1 MARMLMHYLQGSA
14 WMSGRGL
21 AAAARSVF
29 VEPRGTIT
37 QGYRTCI
44 ALNSHYDYD
53 DMRSEFQTLKP
64 AEHFNFAKDIVGSW
78 AKKKPGHPAL
88 HFTNGHDSIMMTY
101 HDLYQQAQALAT
113 ALIDQG
119 PPRCAL
125 VILPKVPE
133 WWIINVAGS
142 WCGTMISPGTTLLTP
157 SDIAYRLSKCGADCI
172 ICDAD
177 MTTALD
183 SVTCSLPLRIAVTRC
198 NQEIRHNWV
207 SYHHLLESV
216 KGKPVKPCI
225 VSRGDDI
232 AQLFF
237 TSGTT
242 GMPKIVPHTQSSYGL
257 GLLTVARYWLDL
269 KEDDLIW
276 NISDTGWA
284 KAAWSSLYA
293 PFMCGATAFIHQ
305 MSRFDPEETLRSLC
319 EYPVT
324 VLCAPPTAYRA
335 MIQFNLSQYRFQSL
349 RHCVS
354 AGEPLNPEAIEIW
367 TRNTGLHIYEGYGQ
381 SETTLLSGMFKGMD
395 SRLGSMGKA
404 APGYTLKVI
413 DDKQRELAPHEE
425 GYLAVSLKDG
435 HPVGLFKGYLSSE
448 ERTDEAFVGDYYL
461 TGDKAY
467 YDDDGYFWFI
477 GRADDVIL
485 SGGYRIGP
493 FEVESS
499 LLEHPAVTE
508 SAVVSSPDS
517 QRGEVVKAFI
527 VLASDYENHDPKS
540 LVAVL
545 QEHAKK
551 SSAPHKYPRKIEFVK
566 SLPKT
571 VSGKI
576 RRVEL
581 RDQEW
586 GRK

>member
-1 MARMLMHYLQGSA
+1 MARLLMHYLQGSA

-21 AAAARSVF
+21 ASAPRSVF

-53 DMRSEFQTLKP
+53 EVRSEFQTLKP

-142 WCGTMISPGTTLLTP
+142 WCGTMISPGTTLLTL

-177 MTTALD
+177 MATALD
-183 SVTCSLPLRIAVTRC
+183 SVTCSLPLRIAVTRN

-257 GLLTVARYWLDL
+257 GLLTAARYWLDL

-293 PFMCGATAFIHQ
+293 PFMCGATGFIHQ

-367 TRNTGLHIYEGYGQ
+367 TRNTG
-381 SETTLLSGMFKGMD
+381 
-395 SRLGSMGKA
+395 
-404 APGYTLKVI
+404 
-413 DDKQRELAPHEE
+413 
-425 GYLAVSLKDG
+425 YL
-435 HPVGLFKGYLSSE
+435 FSE

-545 QEHAKK
+545 QEHVKK
-551 SSAPHKYPRKIEFVK
+551 SSAPYKYPRKIEFVK